1 MKADRLQKL
10 SLIDSEIR
18 EILAVAL
25 KDQLDVLNVV
35 LYAVGSSDLRRPVI
49 ETKLWFRT
57 IIVWINW
64 LV

>member
-25 KDQLDVLNVV
+25 KDQFDVLNVV
-35 LYAVGSSDLRRPVI
+35 LYAVGSLDLRRPVI
-49 ETKLWFRT
+49 ETKLCFRT
-57 IIVWINW
+57 IKVWINW